1 MCSRLKVQNL
11 WSQDKNISE
20 MEKLNACKPW
30 LTRLKVQNLWSQ
42 DKNISKMEKLHACKP
57 WLTKET
63 TDVLVIIYHSTYL
76 VKS

>member
-1 MCSRLKVQNL
+1 MCS
-11 WSQDKNISE
+11 
-20 MEKLNACKPW
+20 
-30 LTRLKVQNLWSQ
+30 RLKVQNLWSQ